1 MPQTKRPSPWSVLLS
16 QGFLLAWISLSQA
29 RSEGTPDVTPIPEGE
44 VTPTEKFPDSVP
56 VPPEN
61 PPAPAPFIEPD
72 PAAPEPNLQS
82 IADGNCVISGEV
94 SDSISL
100 DPISRVIV
108 TINGTNRSV
117 ETDANGRFN
126 IEGLPAGD
134 YVLESFK
141 LGYFNE
147 VTHVTVIASE
157 PAAPRI
163 SLRAKP
169 SGEGDDEFTL
179 EEETVIGE
187 YQESSNGD
195 LLLDLELGPN
205 IIAGI
210 TKEQFTQMGINDAAG
225 AVSKIAGANIV
236 GGKYAVIRGLGDRY
250 SNTLVNGALI
260 SSADPSKKAV
270 QLDLFPTD
278 LLQNVAIIKTA
289 TPDLPAEFAG
299 GMVLLQTLRL
309 PEERIIKFKLGLGT
323 NSNLDGDFYV
333 DPGNAFNYFGKPS
346 VDIPLAPLPEG
357 LMSTGYTGSRAP
369 VTDEELAQAAV
380 GAAQMDQLHSSAG
393 MRPVKRDPREKYSYD
408 ITLGDSHEFDNG
420 IRVGGVASFTY
431 ESGDVALNDV
441 QVGRTL

>member
-1 MPQTKRPSPWSVLLS
+1 MPQTKRPSPWSVLLG

-29 RSEGTPDVTPIPEGE
+29 RSEISPEETPIPEGGVAPIE
-44 VTPTEKFPDSVP
+44 QTPET
-56 VPPEN
+56 
-61 PPAPAPFIEPD
+61 APAPVIEPD
-72 PAAPEPNLQS
+72 PATPEPDLHS
-82 IADGNCVISGEV
+82 VAEGNCVIAGEV

-100 DPISRVIV
+100 DPMANVIV

-117 ETDANGRFN
+117 ETDANGRFQ
-126 IEGLPAGD
+126 IDGLPAGD
-134 YVLESFK
+134 YILESFK

-157 PAAPRI
+157 PAAPRV

-169 SGEGDDEFTL
+169 SGQGDDEFTL

-205 IIAGI
+205 IVAGI
-210 TKEQFTQMGINDAAG
+210 TKEQFTQMGVNDAAG

-299 GMVLLQTLRL
+299 GMVLLETLRL
-309 PEERIIKFKLGLGT
+309 PEERIAKFKFGLGT

-333 DPGNAFNYFGKPS
+333 APGDGLDYFGKTS
-346 VDIPLAPLPEG
+346 VDIPLPPLPGG

-369 VTDEELAQAAV
+369 GHRGGTRRRRCWC
-380 GAAQMDQLHSSAG
+380 
-393 MRPVKRDPREKYSYD
+393 RPNATTPLVRR
-408 ITLGDSHEFDNG
+408 N
-420 IRVGGVASFTY
+420 ASRKTQPEGKIF
-431 ESGDVALNDV
+431 L
-441 QVGRTL
+441 